1 MKKTV
6 FSKTVLKIL
15 FFVIVSFSAV
25 VSAQYRNFKSYS
37 IDAGLPNSNIYAIY
51 NDSRGA
57 LWIGS
62 ETGLCSF
69 NGLTFKYY
77 TRKNGLPGNWIRAI
91 TEDKYGRIWVG
102 TDNGLSIYDG
112 KNFTNY
118 VKIKDTIALTIYSFF
133 KDSKDNIW
141 IGTSGQGAYKASLT
155 KDKVTFV
162 HYNADSTIEAPHIFG
177 ITEAN
182 HKIYLG
188 SFGYGIYV
196 VGDKGITNISQP
208 TIPSNHILSA
218 WSNNSGQVFFSTY
231 NAGVFQLNSKTDKI
245 TSSSQIKQYP
255 PATDDMQ
262 VWKVLTDKQNNL
274 WLGTNN
280 AGIGRLYPDGISY
293 MGTTAGLPADFIYT
307 IYQDNEKNLWYG
319 TLTGGLIQF
328 LGDHFS
334 HFNKDDGLVDNV
346 TSIIQQPDGSYYLG
360 TTNGLY
366 QLSFN
371 KNKPIIKPFNRLS
384 GVKINSMLYDKNGYL
399 WVGTGSHGVF
409 AYKGN
414 NLKIYNSNTGLINNE
429 VVCLFNDSQNRIW
442 VGTIGGIS
450 IIKDDKFFSFDLT
463 QYGFSTNEI
472 QCIAEDKNKAVWI
485 ATLDGLIKMKDNQMV
500 SYDEQEGLFDKKTN
514 TLTSD
519 NNGNIW
525 VGTSGGTLYRIDPDT
540 TAKKPFI
547 EVANSSRL
555 SSNSIYSLLFYD
567 SKTLLCGTDKGMV
580 KISLDD
586 HKKAK
591 QFLKYDRSNGFI
603 GEENIQNSIFKDR
616 QNQIWMGTVKCLTR
630 YNPKQEETNISTPRL
645 QIEKIKLFFKDY
657 YADTTAKKLN
667 YFKIKDSLSFA
678 YNQNHI
684 TLQFSGISLKNPSK
698 VEYSY
703 MLDGLET
710 TWSPPRLTNEAVYAG
725 LKPGK
730 YCFKLRAR
738 GENGLW
744 SAQPLTYSF
753 EIRPPFWM
761 RWWFYLICSIVGL
774 AIFYTYVNWR
784 ERKLREDKAKLEQIV
799 LERTAEVVRQKNEI
813 ESQRDEISRQH
824 DIVQTQNKDIT
835 DSIMYAERIQK
846 ALMSKSFGLDKD
858 FNDYFVLFRPRNI
871 VSGDFFWFG
880 QVGNT
885 TFTIAADCTGHGVP
899 GAFMSMLGMSMLNKI
914 VIERNIINPA
924 QILNELRNDIICSL
938 QQNDS
943 QNLNKDGMDIT
954 IVAFDKDNM
963 QIHFAGANN
972 PLLLLKE
979 GQITQTKG
987 DKMPVA
993 IYVEMR
999 DFQQHTFD
1007 VAKGDRYYLMSD
1019 GYEDQFGG
1027 PNGKKFMSKRL
1038 NELIL
1043 QYANTP
1049 MNEQGKL
1056 FSEAFDQW
1064 KGDIEQV
1071 DDVLLIGFE
1080 I

>member
-1 MKKTV
+1 MGKTV

-15 FFVIVSFSAV
+15 FFVIIAFNTVLT
-25 VSAQYRNFKSYS
+25 AQYRNFKSYS

-51 NDSRGA
+51 NDSRGV

-62 ETGLCSF
+62 ETGLCNF

-102 TDNGLSIYDG
+102 TDNGLSIFDG

-118 VKIKDTIALTIYSFF
+118 AKIKDTNTLTIYTFF
-133 KDSKDNIW
+133 KDSRDNIW
-141 IGTSGQGAYKASLT
+141 IGTSGQGAYKASLSNN
-155 KDKVTFV
+155 KITFV
-162 HYNADSTIEAPHIFG
+162 HYNADSAIEAPHIFG
-177 ITEAN
+177 IAEAN

-196 VGDKGITNISQP
+196 IDSKGVTNISQP
-208 TIPSNHILSA
+208 VIPSNHILST

-293 MGTTAGLPADFIYT
+293 MGTTAGLPSDFIYT

-334 HFNKDDGLVDNV
+334 HFNKDDGLIDNV
-346 TSIIQQPDGSYYLG
+346 TSIIQQPDGTYYLG

-366 QLSFN
+366 HLAFN
-371 KNKPIIKPFNRLS
+371 KNKPVIKPFDRLG

-399 WVGTGSHGVF
+399 WIGTGSHGVF
-409 AYKGN
+409 AYRGN
-414 NLKIYNSNTGLINNE
+414 SLKIYNSNTGLINNE
-429 VVCLFNDSQNRIW
+429 VVCIFNDSQNRIW

-485 ATLDGLIKMKDNQMV
+485 ATLDGLIKMKNNQMI

-519 NNGNIW
+519 YNGNIW
-525 VGTSGGTLYRIDPDT
+525 VGTSGGTLYRINPDT
-540 TAKKPFI
+540 TVKKPFI
-547 EVANSSRL
+547 EVANSSHL
-555 SSNSIYSLLFYD
+555 SCNSIYSLLFYD
-567 SKTLLCGTDKGMV
+567 PQMLLCGTDKGMV
-580 KISLDD
+580 KISLDE

-591 QFLKYDRSNGFI
+591 QFFKYDRSNGFI
-603 GEENIQNSIFKDR
+603 GEENIQNSIYKDR
-616 QNQIWMGTVKCLTR
+616 QNQVWMGTVKCLTK
-630 YNPKQEETNISTPRL
+630 YNPKLEEANTSTPHL

-657 YADTTAKKLN
+657 YADTTSKKLN
-667 YFKIKDSLSFA
+667 YFKIKDSISFA

-684 TLQFSGISLKNPSK
+684 TLQFSGISLRNPSK

-703 MLDGLET
+703 MLEGLET
-710 TWSPPRLTNEAVYAG
+710 TWSPPRQTNEAVYAG

-730 YCFKLRAR
+730 YCFKLKAR

-761 RWWFYLICSIVGL
+761 RWWFYLICSILGL
-774 AIFYTYVNWR
+774 TIFYTYVTWR
-784 ERKLREDKAKLEQIV
+784 EKKLREDKAKLEQIV
-799 LERTAEVVRQKNEI
+799 LERTTEVVRQKNEI

-846 ALMSKSFGLDKD
+846 ALMTKSVGLNKA

-914 VIERNIINPA
+914 VIERNIISPA

-954 IVAFDKDNM
+954 IVAFDKEKM

-972 PLLLLKE
+972 PLLLLKN
-979 GQITQTKG
+979 GQIIQTKG

-993 IYVEMR
+993 IYFEMK

-1007 VAKGDRYYLMSD
+1007 VSKGDRYYLMSD

-1043 QYANTP
+1043 QLANTP
-1049 MNEQGKL
+1049 MGKQEKL
-1056 FSEAFDQW
+1056 FAEAFEQW

-1071 DDVLLIGFE
+1071 DDVLLMGFE